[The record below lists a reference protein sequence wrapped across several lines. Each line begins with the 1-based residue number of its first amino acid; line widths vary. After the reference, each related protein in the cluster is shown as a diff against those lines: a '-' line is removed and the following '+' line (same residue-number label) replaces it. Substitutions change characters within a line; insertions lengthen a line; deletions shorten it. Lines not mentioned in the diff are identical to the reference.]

1 MSSCLKTYGSLF
13 TCNSGSAEVDSGGA
27 GHGAALRSDRD
38 SIYKHQAKRRCIAYK
53 DWSLVFHRRRLLVRL
68 DVPVS
73 VQVMVAVMLELVLFC
88 LEGRVVRR
96 DEGIVS
102 RVWVLVVQ
110 KHRLEEV
117 EMAAEK
123 R

>member
-1 MSSCLKTYGSLF
+1 M
-13 TCNSGSAEVDSGGA
+13 
-27 GHGAALRSDRD
+27 
-38 SIYKHQAKRRCIAYK
+38 
-53 DWSLVFHRRRLLVRL
+53 RL

-88 LEGRVVRR
+88 LEGRVIWR

>member
-1 MSSCLKTYGSLF
+1 MHTKI
-13 TCNSGSAEVDSGGA
+13 GA
-27 GHGAALRSDRD
+27 S
-38 SIYKHQAKRRCIAYK
+38 
-53 DWSLVFHRRRLLVRL
+53 VFHRRRLLVRL

-102 RVWVLVVQ
+102 RVWVLMVQ
-110 KHRLEEV
+110 KHRLEEM

>member
-1 MSSCLKTYGSLF
+1 M
-13 TCNSGSAEVDSGGA
+13 
-27 GHGAALRSDRD
+27 
-38 SIYKHQAKRRCIAYK
+38 
-53 DWSLVFHRRRLLVRL
+53 RL

-73 VQVMVAVMLELVLFC
+73 VQVMVAVMPELVLFC

-102 RVWVLVVQ
+102 RVCVLVGQ
-110 KHRLEEV
+110 KQRLEVV